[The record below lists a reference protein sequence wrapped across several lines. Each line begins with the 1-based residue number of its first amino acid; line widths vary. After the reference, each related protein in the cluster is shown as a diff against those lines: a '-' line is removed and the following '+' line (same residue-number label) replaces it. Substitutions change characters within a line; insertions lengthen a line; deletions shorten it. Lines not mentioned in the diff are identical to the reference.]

1 MLHEI
6 KLRDALGSP
15 LEVQLVNIPLEVF
28 VDIIFFLQTL
38 VLGQIAPRVV
48 TNFKHVALRR
58 YLIEDHQPVILLA
71 GG

>member
-38 VLGQIAPRVV
+38 VLGQVAPRVV
-48 TNFKHVALRR
+48 TNFKHVAL
-58 YLIEDHQPVILLA
+58 
-71 GG
+71 